1 MAHVKEAL
9 ESFNKSHASAQ
20 EHDKKL
26 ILRTQSTLCPLRQDD
41 SQNYQISNLRKMLR
55 KMLRYGLSRNAS
67 PKAQSLIP
75 FVPPRH
81 SRLISP

>member
-26 ILRTQSTLCPLRQDD
+26 ILRTAKHPMPPSAGGLTELPNQQSSQDA
-41 SQNYQISNLRKMLR
+41 SQD
-55 KMLRYGLSRNAS
+55 A
-67 PKAQSLIP
+67 
-75 FVPPRH
+75 
-81 SRLISP
+81 